1 MNNQK
6 EILEIYNRLKQFL
19 NIKSP
24 DSISL
29 KSCFRGFGFPNGD
42 KRGDDNFANRIEYSY
57 MEGHYKEDYKSL
69 IGNDLSYESFYNWV
83 ITEANDNQ
91 LNSLFSEFPF
101 KIENLFYLEKDV
113 SYNEDSEDYE
123 VFDFDEIS
131 SHPIAKDKDFL
142 NDYFHEIAQASNQ
155 LILLKKPG
163 NEEDSEIYD
172 INGTCISNLIY
183 NKVFNELDEENLYGG
198 NLIKSISKDNLILIE
213 QCGNPYYF
221 STIRYLFQWNGEG
234 IELIK
239 IIEDD
244 FELDTTD
251 SQLLAQQISKQFV
264 NRLRGQN

>member
-1 MNNQK
+1 MNNQR
-6 EILEIYNRLKQFL
+6 ETLDIYNCLKQFL
-19 NIKSP
+19 QIKSP

-57 MEGHYKEDYKSL
+57 IEGHYKEDYKSL
-69 IGNDLSYESFYNWV
+69 LGNDLSYESFYHWV
-83 ITEANDNQ
+83 ITEANEDQ
-91 LNSLFSEFPF
+91 LSSLFSEFPF
-101 KIENLFYLEKDV
+101 KIKHLFYMDKD
-113 SYNEDSEDYE
+113 EDCDEDYE

-172 INGTCISNLIY
+172 INGKCISNLIY
-183 NKVFNELDEENLYGG
+183 NKVFNELDDDNLYGG
-198 NLIKSISKDNLILIE
+198 NLIKSIDKDNFILIE

-221 STIRYLFQWNGEG
+221 STIKYLFQWNGEE

-239 IIEDD
+239 TIEDD
-244 FELDTTD
+244 FNLDTKE
-251 SQLLAQQISKQFV
+251 SQILANDISKLFIESLAESV
-264 NRLRGQN
+264 N